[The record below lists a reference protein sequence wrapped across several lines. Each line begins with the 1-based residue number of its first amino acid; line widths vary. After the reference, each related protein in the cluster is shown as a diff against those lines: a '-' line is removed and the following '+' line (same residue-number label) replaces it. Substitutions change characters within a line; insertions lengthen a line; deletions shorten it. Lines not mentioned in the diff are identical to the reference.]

1 MDNWRR
7 DEGKVRWERTWCTE
21 REDATGYWYCT
32 DVGLLLDDP
41 LQVPSHDDR
50 AQEALQGRAEVAPCQ
65 AGHEAGGWRGEQEH
79 VQGIVGEDDGDGGG
93 PGALR

>member
-1 MDNWRR
+1 MN
-7 DEGKVRWERTWCTE
+7 
-21 REDATGYWYCT
+21 REDATGYCYRT

-50 AQEALQGRAEVAPCQ
+50 AEEALQRRAEVASRQ
-65 AGHEAGGWRGEQEH
+65 AGHQAGGWRREQEH
-79 VQGIVGEDDGDGGG
+79 VQGIVGEDGGDGGG